1 MKTRLLTEKQLME
14 ESKHSILIDLKQSSI
29 LPMVCVDED
38 NTEESVLVAS
48 SITRSTYKS
57 NHLPSSVS
65 LTLIERKEN
74 DQYEERTAN
83 FVIDEVPDCVCD
95 IDRKTKLGELIYLL
109 IEEVERKTGKDK
121 DQIIDKFSREVICG

>member
-14 ESKHSILIDLKQSSI
+14 ESKHSILVDLKQSSI
-29 LPMVCVDED
+29 LPMVVVDED
-38 NTEESVLVAS
+38 DIEESVLVAS
-48 SITRSTYKS
+48 SLTRATYKS

-65 LTLIERKEN
+65 LTLIERKEK
-74 DQYEERTAN
+74 DLYEERTAN